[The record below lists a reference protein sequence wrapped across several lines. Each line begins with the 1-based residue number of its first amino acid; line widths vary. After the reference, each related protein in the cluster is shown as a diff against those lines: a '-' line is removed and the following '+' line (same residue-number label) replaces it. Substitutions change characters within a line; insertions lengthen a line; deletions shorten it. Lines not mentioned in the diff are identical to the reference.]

1 MSPPGN
7 PLISCFP
14 PCSLVALK
22 EQKPADIITL
32 FRAVTGDL
40 GWPYRSTH
48 LLVENKRLGKDRN
61 SRKHVFV
68 VVGSEPLGPAAK
80 GSSGSRCGSAG
91 HTASAGACPPLP
103 SPRGI
108 KAALRHFIV
117 HPGYCTNPGA
127 AQLMAEL
134 RAIRGFCKSSEP
146 FHCMPK

>member
-1 MSPPGN
+1 MFLLLWAASPWGQEQRGAVDHA
-7 PLISCFP
+7 
-14 PCSLVALK
+14 VALL
-22 EQKPADIITL
+22 DTL
-32 FRAVTGDL
+32 
-40 GWPYRSTH
+40 P
-48 LLVENKRLGKDRN
+48 
-61 SRKHVFV
+61 
-68 VVGSEPLGPAAK
+68 
-80 GSSGSRCGSAG
+80 
-91 HTASAGACPPLP
+91 SAGACPPLP